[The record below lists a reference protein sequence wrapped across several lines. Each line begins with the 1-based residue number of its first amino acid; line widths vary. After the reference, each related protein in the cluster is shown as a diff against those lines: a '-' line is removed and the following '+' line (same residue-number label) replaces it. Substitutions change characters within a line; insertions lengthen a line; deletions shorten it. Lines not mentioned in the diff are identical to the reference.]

1 MPAPEYLPNVRF
13 IEGGKALMQFTAAVP
28 VGVVGSGTMGAGI
41 AQIAAQA
48 GHPVLLL
55 DSVPGRARSAVDAVG
70 KQWDRMVGKGR
81 LDGSAAAVARAN
93 LKAATDLAD

>member
-1 MPAPEYLPNVRF
+1 
-13 IEGGKALMQFTAAVP
+13 MQLTATAP

-55 DSVPGRARSAVDAVG
+55 DAVPGRAQTAVDGVG
-70 KQWDRMVGKGR
+70 AQWDRMVSKGR
-81 LDGSAAAVARAN
+81 LDPRRR
-93 LKAATDLAD
+93 LPPAATSRRRPMSPTWPAARW